1 MESWRAG
8 THRHQRYV
16 AAVGDPD
23 NLANV
28 RLVVWVSDEIGAGPG
43 DKAAIEGET
52 LQRCRVVRYVLSADS
67 AGQLLTDDGANI
79 GCKHSRSFTI
89 RIPAAP

>member
-8 THRHQRYV
+8 THRHQRYL

-28 RLVVWVSDEIGAGPG
+28 RLAAWVSDEIGASPG
-43 DKAAIEGET
+43 DKAAIGDAT
-52 LQRCRVVRYVLSADS
+52 L
-67 AGQLLTDDGANI
+67 
-79 GCKHSRSFTI
+79 
-89 RIPAAP
+89 